1 MSSLAAHTTASLPT
15 YQIDDQPNPQ
25 QVTLTEKTLG
35 LRLHCVRVD
44 QNNTPMGGR
53 IILVRNKGASHKA
66 GVVPGSVLVSVNEHS
81 CNTGQTYPEILG
93 MLKESQRPLQLML
106 NVPKTNSEQLA
117 TLASSSKRSLLSIF
131 ALVIGNAAI
140 TYHWH
145 ITYCH
150 DLLQKTCG
158 MFGIDDE
165 EFMSFVPLLSLG
177 VDVPINDAIASFLPH
192 LNLSM
197 QTLCQTI
204 MSSLT
209 LHLLKE
215 ELYDARARCVWRD
228 LSVCLGFNA
237 EWFEHEEHLLAMR
250 VQQEIELMHKSNGT
264 NGAGGG
270 DGGDGGVENAV
281 QNSNKSSVLK
291 GFAIGG
297 AAIVGG
303 ALVFVTAG
311 LAAPA
316 VAGGVAA
323 VGTGLGIG
331 AVTAGVATFLG
342 SASGMV
348 VLTSVLG
355 TAGGGLSAFKMKT
368 RLANVQ
374 DFSFSNFDLND
385 DTWDSEEE
393 EAEEGEEK
401 EGKEDRESETK
412 GETDNSLAKP
422 HTATL
427 STVICVS
434 GWLKKDKKK
443 GDSSTRQYR
452 AALLQALHFDE
463 DEDEEEEEK
472 EEEKEGDKEEEDDE
486 EEEDDGRDKTT
497 TSKGPTTTIPVTPRS
512 PTLFSPY
519 AQYYALDWERK
530 ELRNL
535 GKAMSSLAAE
545 TAVQYGASEVAK
557 KTFLATLMS
566 ALAWPATIMALAGY
580 IDNSW
585 SVACSRAD
593 KAGGILAEVLESRIH
608 GNNPVTLIGYSTGAR
623 VIFNALLQMK
633 TPGIVENV
641 ILIGAPVTCETGAWK
656 NARKM
661 VSKRLI
667 NAYSSKDWAL
677 RFLYRADQFAI
688 GCAGLTPV
696 LDCDEIEQ
704 IDIKQAHFGLR
715 DSLGDV
721 LRGID
726 VRI

>member
-1 MSSLAAHTTASLPT
+1 
-15 YQIDDQPNPQ
+15 
-25 QVTLTEKTLG
+25 
-35 LRLHCVRVD
+35 
-44 QNNTPMGGR
+44 MGGR
-53 IILVRNKGASHKA
+53 IILVRNKGASHNA
-66 GVVPGSVLVSVNEHS
+66 GVVPGSVLVSVNQRS

-93 MLKESQRPLQLML
+93 MLKESQRPLHLML

-131 ALVIGNAAI
+131 ALVLGNAAS

-145 ITYCH
+145 NTYCH

-165 EFMSFVPLLSLG
+165 EFMSFAPLLSLG
-177 VDVPINDAIASFLPH
+177 VDVPIHDAIASFLPH

-237 EWFEHEEHLLAMR
+237 EWFEHEEHLLAVR
-250 VQQEIELMHKSNGT
+250 VQQQIELMYQSNGT
-264 NGAGGG
+264 NGTGGGGGG
-270 DGGDGGVENAV
+270 DGGDGGVEEAV
-281 QNSNKSSVLK
+281 QNSNKSSILK

-297 AAIVGG
+297 AAILGG
-303 ALVFVTAG
+303 ALIFVTAG

-342 SASGMV
+342 SAGGMV
-348 VLTSVLG
+348 VLTTVLG
-355 TAGGGLSAFKMKT
+355 TAGGGLTAFKMKT

-385 DTWDSEEE
+385 DSEEE
-393 EAEEGEEK
+393 EEEEGEEEEGKEEQEEKNKEEGK

-412 GETDNSLAKP
+412 GETDNALAKP

-434 GWLKKDKKK
+434 GWLKNDKKK
-443 GDSSTRQYR
+443 SDSSTRQYR
-452 AALLQALHFDE
+452 AALLQALHFDS
-463 DEDEEEEEK
+463 DDDDEEEEEK
-472 EEEKEGDKEEEDDE
+472 DDE
-486 EEEDDGRDKTT
+486 EEENDKEEENDGGDKTN
-497 TSKGPTTTIPVTPRS
+497 TSKGPTTTTAAIPKS

-519 AQYYALDWERK
+519 AQYYALHWERK

-641 ILIGAPVTCETGAWK
+641 VLIGAPVTCETGAWK

-715 DSLGDV
+715 NSLGDV
-721 LRGID
+721 LRRID
-726 VRI
+726 VHI